1 MNWQNKAEANWTSAQ
16 AKQWLVAMITTLKRI
31 RVNSVSQDTET
42 QLRGAWYMYTFIRY
56 YDPRKARELRKRYGY
71 SRFYDLYKE
80 WQRFEL
86 APDICIEHLESD
98 LSNAAMVM
106 QVQDVHDPREEW
118 ERNAFTI
125 YGKVSKLVQVA
136 YNAPDWFYEW
146 AMATDKLFKEKGVK
160 I

>member
-1 MNWQNKAEANWTSAQ
+1 MNWQNKAEANWTNAQ
-16 AKQWLVAMITTLKRI
+16 AKQWLVAMIITLKRI

-106 QVQDVHDPREEW
+106 QVVDAHDTRPEW
-118 ERNAFTI
+118 MRGAQAIYNKVNKFVEVSYDGEQWFT
-125 YGKVSKLVQVA
+125 
-136 YNAPDWFYEW
+136 DW
-146 AMATDKLFKEKGVK
+146 AKSTRDLFREKGIK
-160 I
+160 

>member
-106 QVQDVHDPREEW
+106 QVQDVHDPRPEW
-118 ERNAFTI
+118 MRGAQMI
-125 YGKVSKLVQVA
+125 YNKVSKIVEVSYDGEQWFT
-136 YNAPDWFYEW
+136 DW
-146 AMATDKLFKEKGVK
+146 AKSTRDLFREKGIK
-160 I
+160 

>member
-1 MNWQNKAEANWTSAQ
+1 MNWQLRADRSWSSSRAR
-16 AKQWLVAMITTLKRI
+16 QWVTACIVSKRSI
-31 RVNSVSQDTET
+31 RVTTETDDTMT
-42 QLRGAWYMYTFIRY
+42 QLRGAYRMLEFIRQY
-56 YDPRKARELRKRYGY
+56 YPAKARELRKRYGY

-80 WQRFEL
+80 WNRFEL

-160 I
+160 K